1 MKQSNKKKPKII
13 VANDGLLIQNLSK
26 SIKNK
31 PIIRNISLN
40 INRGEIVGLL
50 GPNGAGKTTCFYII
64 MGLISADIGVVKLNG
79 SDITNFPV
87 YLRAQNGLGYLPQE
101 SSIFRG
107 MTVEQN
113 IRSVLEINESDN
125 EKIKLMLDD
134 LLTEFSISHLRR
146 AEAISLSGGEKRRVE
161 IARALASQ
169 PSFLLLDEPLAGIDP
184 ISISEI
190 GDLVSQVKEKN
201 VGVLVTDHNVR
212 DTLDL
217 VDRAYIIHNGE
228 IIKTGTPQEITQDKN
243 VKQVY
248 LGSKFKL

>member
-1 MKQSNKKKPKII
+1 MKQSNKNKPKI
-13 VANDGLLIQNLSK
+13 VVTNDGLLVKNLSK
-26 SIKNK
+26 SIKNR

-64 MGLISADIGVVKLNG
+64 MGLISADIGIVKLNG
-79 SDITNFPV
+79 AEITNFPV

-113 IRSVLEINESDN
+113 IRSVLEINESN
-125 EKIKLMLDD
+125 SEKVKLMLDD
-134 LLTEFSISHLRR
+134 LLAEFSISHLRR

-190 GDLVSQVKEKN
+190 GELVSQVKEKN

-248 LGSKFKL
+248 LGAKFKL

>member
-1 MKQSNKKKPKII
+1 MKQLNKKKPKIV
-13 VANDGLLIQNLSK
+13 VANDGLLIRNLSK

-64 MGLISADIGVVKLNG
+64 MGLISADLGVVKLNG
-79 SDITNFPV
+79 SDITSFPV

-113 IRSVLEINESDN
+113 IRSVLEINESN
-125 EKIKLMLDD
+125 SEKIKLMLDD
-134 LLTEFSISHLRR
+134 LLAEFSISHLRR
-146 AEAISLSGGEKRRVE
+146 AEAISLSGGERRRVE

-190 GDLVSQVKEKN
+190 GELVSQVKEKN

-212 DTLDL
+212 DTLGL

>member
-1 MKQSNKKKPKII
+1 
-13 VANDGLLIQNLSK
+13 
-26 SIKNK
+26 
-31 PIIRNISLN
+31 
-40 INRGEIVGLL
+40 
-50 GPNGAGKTTCFYII
+50 
-64 MGLISADIGVVKLNG
+64 MGLISADIGIVKLNG
-79 SDITNFPV
+79 SDISNFPV

-113 IRSVLEINESDN
+113 IKSVLEINESNTDRV
-125 EKIKLMLDD
+125 KVMLDD
-134 LLTEFSISHLRR
+134 LLAEFSISHLRR

-184 ISISEI
+184 ISITEI
-190 GDLVSQVKEKN
+190 GELVSQVKEKN

-212 DTLDL
+212 DTLDI